1 MDERAPARPWGTAA
15 HPARARSAAPP
26 PPRGRPWVAGRG
38 PTGGRTNSPPHDD
51 SSGHGRREDASSA
64 STLSYHE
71 RTSGTTTSTSAAS
84 ERGELRFWDGF
95 EGGNLGTVRR
105 LEGQQ
110 EYEVALSADTM
121 NPRYRLWFYFRV
133 SNAEA
138 GQKVVFTVVNMSK
151 QRSLFREGMT
161 PVVRS
166 SSRPHWE
173 RIHPK
178 NCFYYK
184 SPKHKMAYVLS
195 FLFTFDREDDEYFF
209 AYSFPYTYSD
219 LQQYLAAQEYLKAAF
234 LRREVLCRS
243 VNHRKVDVLTIG
255 DPERMRLATPLAVRP
270 VVFVTGRVHPGE
282 TPASYVTHGLIDH
295 LLSDEAR
302 ARELRRDVTVVV
314 VPMLNPDGVYA
325 GNYRTDATGV
335 DLNRMWGSPYR
346 ELEPSL
352 HHVKELIGK
361 YSRDPRYRIDLFID
375 MHSHSTC
382 KDSFMFCNPAEP
394 DGGSIHEME
403 EQVDRILC
411 LPKILASRV
420 KEFSLQACRWDKDP
434 AKSGC
439 ARRVINQL
447 VPGAICYTM
456 EVSFF
461 HTSGSFHSGLVDRH
475 RNTIESYMRMGAEM
489 GAGLHEFF
497 HGRTHITEKDRLG
510 VETTHKKA
518 VKKKAA
524 TGAALGRPADGAKK
538 PGKKKAPGGKQ
549 GQSAAL
555 SRIHIDDPEPLLA
568 RTAKYRTPARDG
580 KLQGPGP
587 RISTAMLANAKS
599 PSSPATSGWI
609 SRLKGKTTK
618 KMAASGVGSKYGRV
632 S

>member
-1 MDERAPARPWGTAA
+1 MDERAPGGPWGTAA
-15 HPARARSAAPP
+15 AAAHPAPVPARSAAPP
-26 PPRGRPWVAGRG
+26 PPRPRGRPWVAGRG
-38 PTGGRTNSPPHDD
+38 PTGGRTKTNTPPHND

-64 STLSYHE
+64 LSYHE
-71 RTSGTTTSTSAAS
+71 RTSSSTTTSTSAAS

-110 EYEVALSADTM
+110 EYEVALNADTM

-270 VVFVTGRVHPGE
+270 VVFVTSRVHPDG

-325 GNYRTDATGV
+325 GNYRTDSTGV

-394 DGGSIHEME
+394 GGGSIREME

-434 AKSGC
+434 AKAGC

-497 HGRTHITEKDRLG
+497 RGRTHITEKDRLG

-524 TGAALGRPADGAKK
+524 TGAALGRLADGAKK
-538 PGKKKAPGGKQ
+538 PGKKKATGGKQ
-549 GQSAAL
+549 GLSTAL
-555 SRIHIDDPEPLLA
+555 SRIHIDDAEPLLA
-568 RTAKYRTPARDG
+568 RTAKF
-580 KLQGPGP
+580 QGPGP
-587 RISTAMLANAKS
+587 RVSTAMLANIKS